1 MLCPLYFDS
10 KSLLICGYYFKLAT
24 KPCFFFYLCTVFSH
38 FSQGHSIVC
47 LCLPTP
53 SYLLLV
59 KSAKYHVTK
68 SSRNFFILNT
78 MKDITKD
85 THKRKLLG
93 KKKKKKK
100 KITQYILGK
109 GINKII
115 LKSENNICNTSN
127 FIGRYAFIEYQIC
140 CSSY

>member
-1 MLCPLYFDS
+1 
-10 KSLLICGYYFKLAT
+10 
-24 KPCFFFYLCTVFSH
+24 
-38 FSQGHSIVC
+38 
-47 LCLPTP
+47 
-53 SYLLLV
+53 
-59 KSAKYHVTK
+59 
-68 SSRNFFILNT
+68 

-140 CSSY
+140 CSIY